1 METQTFSVCFLL
13 RKTKANKQR
22 ADIFIRITVDGESA
36 EFSSKEQIN
45 VSAWNPKRSIMKGN
59 GIEAR
64 SINEHLDNIRLS
76 VKDKYRKLV
85 DKEALVTAQAVKEA
99 YLGVQTHLKGHRLK
113 ELLDYFKKIWEPK
126 LKPGGFKN
134 YKTTLDYIAR
144 FLDNNFDTRDI
155 FLSQVDN
162 KFATD
167 LEYFIRTNPAK
178 DHDPCSGNGLG
189 KHIQR
194 FKRIIKWACDDLKWL
209 KEDPCSNYK
218 CPIKKSKRKKLD
230 MRELVILESA
240 TFNDPSIHYVHQLCL
255 YSCYT
260 GLAFIDT
267 MQLEETDF
275 EWEEAGSTWCKRY
288 RTKSDELCAVPL
300 LDSAS
305 VILNVYRLDAREKG
319 RKRIFPPVTNQHVNR
334 CLKIIQAVCGIA
346 TPLTFHVARHTFAK
360 TVALKN
366 GIPLETV
373 QMMMGHSKITTTQIY
388 ADVDEEKIMDDMQG
402 LEEKLNRKRSAVK
415 TNQEFLQT
423 TKTSD

>member
-1 METQTFSVCFLL
+1 MEKQTFSVCFFL
-13 RKTKANKQR
+13 RKTKANKLR
-22 ADIFIRITVDGESA
+22 ADIYVRITIDGEVA
-36 EFSSKEQIN
+36 EFSSKEQIQ
-45 VSAWNPKRSIMKGN
+45 VSQWIPRRSVVKGN
-59 GIEAR
+59 GVEAR
-64 SINEHLDNIRLS
+64 SINEHLDNIRLA

-85 DKEALVTAQAVKEA
+85 DREVVVTAQIVKEA
-99 YLGVQTHLKGHRLK
+99 YLGVQTQLKGHRLK
-113 ELLDYFKKIWEPK
+113 ELLSYYKKIWEPK
-126 LKPGGFKN
+126 LKKGGFKN
-134 YKTTLDYIAR
+134 YKTTIDYIER
-144 FLDNNFDTRDI
+144 FLDINFVTHDI

-178 DHDPCSGNGLG
+178 EHDPCTGNGLG

-209 KEDPCSNYK
+209 KEDPCSAYQ
-218 CPIKKSKRKKLD
+218 CPLKKSKRKKLD
-230 MRELVILESA
+230 MRELVLLESA
-240 TFNDPSIHYVHQLCL
+240 RFTDPEVHYVHQLSL

-260 GLAFIDT
+260 GLAFVDV

-275 EWEEAGSTWCKRY
+275 EWEGSGKVWCKRY
-288 RTKSDELCAVPL
+288 RAKSDELCAVPL
-300 LDSAS
+300 LSSAAT
-305 VILNVYRLDAREKG
+305 ILRYYLDDARQKG
-319 RKRIFPPVTNQHVNR
+319 RKTIFPPVSNQHVNR

-388 ADVDEEKIMDDMQG
+388 ADVDEEKILDDMEG
-402 LEEKLNRKRSAVK
+402 LDEKLDRKRSTLKAS
-415 TNQEFLQT
+415 QQLLQT
-423 TKTSD
+423 L